1 MRAIA
6 LSILVLI
13 ACPSLV
19 SAQLRAIP
27 EDAISATMQ
36 PPHNGVAKVGKY
48 EFRLA
53 PGAQIRSADNRIVL
67 PVMINAE
74 RPVRYQLDANGDLFR
89 VWVLSSDEEDL
100 PAPKQ

>member
-1 MRAIA
+1 MRAIV
-6 LSILVLI
+6 LSILVLT

-27 EDAISATMQ
+27 EDAIKATMQ

-53 PGAQIRSADNRIVL
+53 PGAQIRSVDNRIVL
-67 PVMINAE
+67 PAMVTAE
-74 RPVRYQLDANGDLFR
+74 QQVRYQLDASGNLFR
-89 VWVLSSDEEDL
+89 VWMLSPDEEDL

>member
-6 LSILVLI
+6 LFVLVLI
-13 ACPSLV
+13 ASPSLV

-27 EDAISATMQ
+27 EDAIRATMQ
-36 PPHNGVAKVGKY
+36 PPQNGLAKVGKY
-48 EFRLA
+48 VFRLA

-67 PVMINAE
+67 PVMVNAE
-74 RPVRYQLDANGDLFR
+74 QPVRYQLDANGDLFR
-89 VWVLSSDEEDL
+89 VWVLSPDEEDL